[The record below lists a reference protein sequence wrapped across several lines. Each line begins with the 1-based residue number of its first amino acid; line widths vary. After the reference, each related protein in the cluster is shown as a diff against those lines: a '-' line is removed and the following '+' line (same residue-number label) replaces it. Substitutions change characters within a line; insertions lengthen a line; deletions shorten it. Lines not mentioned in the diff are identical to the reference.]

1 MFLLSWNL
9 AGRQRRLDDQA
20 DVVCAL
26 GAGLICLQELTPA
39 SAPGWTARLEGAG
52 YEVAVADMPKRR
64 EGSRSLGVLTA
75 ARTSLVLSPLP
86 DVPWPERVLAVRLPA
101 AGGLEVVNV
110 HSPVSPKP
118 GLAKVRTHE
127 AVFRHLAGGGGE
139 HPRLV
144 CGDLNTP
151 RREHPDGTVW
161 TFARTRTGKL
171 RPDRGERWD
180 AAETALIRGLE
191 PHGWRD
197 AFRAVHGHDLKE
209 VSWEWPR
216 GGGYRLDHL
225 IVSPGIAVRDCR
237 YGHAWRRDLGLSDHS
252 PLLADIELSEEC
264 G

>member
-1 MFLLSWNL
+1 MVLLCWNV
-9 AGRQRRLDDQA
+9 AGRQSRLSEQA

-26 GAGLICLQELTPA
+26 GADVICLQEVTRVTA
-39 SAPGWTARLEGAG
+39 AAWVARLEAAG
-52 YEVAVADMPKRR
+52 YQAVVAEIPLRR
-64 EGSRSLGVLTA
+64 ESSRPLGVLTA
-75 ARTSLVLSPLP
+75 ARAPFAAASVPG
-86 DVPWPERVLAVRLPA
+86 VPWPERVLAARLPRL
-101 AGGLEVVNV
+101 GSLEVVNV

-127 AVFRHLAGGGGE
+127 AVFAHLCERAAY
-139 HPRLV
+139 PRLV

-161 TFARTRTGKL
+161 TFARTRSGKL
-171 RPDRGERWD
+171 RPDRGGRWD

-191 PHGWRD
+191 PHGYRD
-197 AFRAVHGHDLKE
+197 AFRAVHGHELKE

-225 IVSPGIAVRDCR
+225 VVSAEITVKDCR
-237 YGHAWRRDLGLSDHS
+237 YGHAWRRELGLSDHS
-252 PLLADIELSEEC
+252 PLLADLEV

>member
-1 MFLLSWNL
+1 MVLLSWNL
-9 AGRQRRLDDQA
+9 AGRQSRREEQA

-26 GAGLICLQELTPA
+26 SATLVCLQELTPA
-39 SAPGWTARLEGAG
+39 SAPGWVSRLEDAG
-52 YEVAVADMPKRR
+52 YEVAVAEMPVRR
-64 EGSRSLGVLTA
+64 ASSRSLGVLTA
-75 ARTSLVLSPLP
+75 ARSALSVEEVAG
-86 DVPWPERVLAVRLPA
+86 VPWPERVLAVRVA
-101 AGGLEVVNV
+101 ALGGLEIVNV

-118 GLAKVRTHE
+118 DLAKVRTHE
-127 AVFRHLAGGGGE
+127 AVFRHLASGGDQ
-139 HPRLV
+139 PRLL

-191 PHGWRD
+191 AHGYRD
-197 AFRAVHGHDLKE
+197 AFRAVHGHALKE

-225 IVSPGIAVRDCR
+225 IVSAEIEVKDCR
-237 YGHAWRRDLGLSDHS
+237 YGHAWRRELGLSDHS
-252 PLLADIELSEEC
+252 PLLAEIEC